1 MDQMVKL
8 TKVLPPPSLPVMQA
22 IQDGGKEAKD
32 AAVAAMEAQ
41 AKAAP
46 YARFGMLPFMGG
58 LAEYMLTAA

>member
-1 MDQMVKL
+1 MV
-8 TKVLPPPSLPVMQA
+8 
-22 IQDGGKEAKD
+22 GKD